1 MWRYILRRA
10 GQAIVVMLLVS
21 FITFLIL
28 HNLPGGAARS
38 ALGKDATIEQINAYN
53 QQMGYDQPF
62 FVQYGLYLWRL
73 LCGDLGFSFQQN
85 QPVATLIAQRL
96 PKTMLL
102 SFLSAV
108 VAVVIAV
115 PLGAVQ
121 AIKRNRW
128 PDYVVTALALL
139 AYATPLF
146 FMGMLLIVWFSQV
159 WPVLPPQAP
168 QGFTVADI
176 LTDAQ
181 GLILPVVTLAIV
193 TLAAYTRYVRSSMVD
208 NLNENYIRTA
218 RAKGLSET
226 RVSVRH
232 ALRNSLFPV
241 ISLLGMYIPS
251 LISGAL
257 VVEQLFNYPG
267 MGLMFWQATQSR
279 DYPVLLAT
287 TVIVSVATVLG
298 ALLADILYAVADP
311 RVRLAG
317 GER

>member
-1 MWRYILRRA
+1 MWRYILKRV
-10 GQAIVVMLLVS
+10 GQALIVILLVS
-21 FITFLIL
+21 LITFLIL
-28 HNLPGGAARS
+28 HLLPGGAARS
-38 ALGKDATIEQINAYN
+38 ALGKDATLEQLEAYN
-53 QQMGYDQPF
+53 RQMGYDQPF
-62 FVQYGLYLWRL
+62 LIQYGQYLWRL
-73 LCGDLGFSFQQN
+73 VSGDLGFSFQQN
-85 QPVATLIAQRL
+85 QPVAGLILQRL

-102 SFLSAV
+102 SLLSAV

-115 PLGAVQ
+115 PLGAIQ
-121 AIKRNRW
+121 AIKRNKW
-128 PDYVVTALALL
+128 PDYLVTALALL

-146 FMGMLLIVWFSQV
+146 FMGMMLIVLFTQI

-168 QGFTVADI
+168 QGFTIWQMLAD
-176 LTDAQ
+176 ARA
-181 GLILPVVTLAIV
+181 LILPVVTLAIV

-218 RAKGLSET
+218 RAKGLPES
-226 RVSVRH
+226 RVMIRH

-257 VVEQLFNYPG
+257 VVEQLFNFPG

-287 TVIVSVATVLG
+287 TVIVSIATVLG

-311 RVRLAG
+311 RVRLSG
-317 GER
+317 GS